1 VPDSHETANDC
12 GIPNKCART
21 VPGWLVALDNGP
33 TIALFVMGT
42 LLLWPLLLGI
52 FAITFATYCVLS
64 IVMFWAF
71 ICPCCHHFGTG
82 ACPCGYGKVAPK
94 FFKAK
99 PSHDFR
105 KVFKFN
111 IAIMLPVW
119 LVPLIG
125 GAYVLYTAFGMLYLA
140 LFFAFCIDGF
150 AVIPLISILVGCK
163 DCEINDQCPWR
174 T

>member
-1 VPDSHETANDC
+1 MPDSHETANDC